1 MYGLPELESACIK
14 WLEYNLMLENSPD
27 PVKKSIKNYYSLIFL
42 LRT

>member
-27 PVKKSIKNYYSLIFL
+27 PVNNNPSKNYAHLPI
-42 LRT
+42 